1 AGLARFAVCVPCPP
15 ARMRSAIV
23 GRARPEPTVAAFQ
36 RLGSLVDANQRV
48 VVPEIANVP
57 YDAQLERDFV
67 DASPDR
73 EAFLRDA
80 GVPETIG
87 GPQALGITLWRRPS
101 LTIHAVE
108 TGVPPY
114 LNAVASLCRVYF
126 SIRLVPGQDPAAVQ
140 AALERWIE

>member
-1 AGLARFAVCVPCPP
+1 
-15 ARMRSAIV
+15 IV
-23 GRARPEPTVAAFQ
+23 GGACPDPTVAAFQ
-36 RLGSLVDANQRV
+36 LLGSLVDANQRV

-73 EAFLRDA
+73 DAFLRDA
-80 GVPETIG
+80 GVSETVG
-87 GPQALGITLWRRPS
+87 GPQALGLTLWRRPS

-114 LNAVASLCRVYF
+114 LNAIASIWRVYF
-126 SIRLVPGQDPAAVQ
+126 SIRLVPGQGPAVGQ
-140 AALERWIE
+140 AALARRIEVSGPPGGPR